1 MLVRVLPVCL
11 VALLGLA
18 ASPVPRIQFTD
29 TRLKN
34 GLRLIV
40 SEEHAAPMFSIVVNY
55 NVGSRDEARSLL
67 GEALQRFAVQ
77 PGDAL
82 AVQARRLCEQGGFV
96 AVAPDFTIWGE
107 VRAEDGSE
115 APPPIAHLPPGSQVE
130 RVTADGASSSAG

>member
-55 NVGSRDEARSLL
+55 NVGSRDERK
-67 GEALQRFAVQ
+67 GRT
-77 PGDAL
+77 
-82 AVQARRLCEQGGFV
+82 GF
-96 AVAPDFTIWGE
+96 
-107 VRAEDGSE
+107 
-115 APPPIAHLPPGSQVE
+115 AHLFEHMHVMNSRIDRLPLPDWLAFDLDPSDGFEPAARTALLLRKRLEAHVADADDARERHGVE
-130 RVTADGASSSAG
+130 VGGHLGMVP